1 METAVSYLHDLV
13 LMPTFWQWL
22 GMIVIVIF
30 IVGSVRNLFR
40 IKKCWWS
47 YGLLAVMGFLAGGTV
62 VYIGDLANLP
72 PTFLALLLIIWVC
85 CCGSGWKKICMG
97 LLLGSTVFAWN
108 AIVDNF
114 IRNHSDDFMLPRVIF
129 AFLFYIITWLAAPE
143 KDDDLTPEM
152 WRLLLLL
159 TIVPVGSVLGVVLG
173 TGKR

>member
-72 PTFLALLLIIWVC
+72 PTFLALLLNY
-85 CCGSGWKKICMG
+85 MG
-97 LLLGSTVFAWN
+97 LLLRQRMEEDLHGT
-108 AIVDNF
+108 
-114 IRNHSDDFMLPRVIF
+114 
-129 AFLFYIITWLAAPE
+129 AFRQY
-143 KDDDLTPEM
+143 
-152 WRLLLLL
+152 
-159 TIVPVGSVLGVVLG
+159 SVCME
-173 TGKR
+173 RHYR

>member
-62 VYIGDLANLP
+62 VYIGDLANLRH
-72 PTFLALLLIIWVC
+72 FLRFFLLY
-85 CCGSGWKKICMG
+85 G
-97 LLLGSTVFAWN
+97 FA
-108 AIVDNF
+108 
-114 IRNHSDDFMLPRVIF
+114 
-129 AFLFYIITWLAAPE
+129 AAAA
-143 KDDDLTPEM
+143 DGRRSAWDCF
-152 WRLLLLL
+152 
-159 TIVPVGSVLGVVLG
+159 
-173 TGKR
+173 